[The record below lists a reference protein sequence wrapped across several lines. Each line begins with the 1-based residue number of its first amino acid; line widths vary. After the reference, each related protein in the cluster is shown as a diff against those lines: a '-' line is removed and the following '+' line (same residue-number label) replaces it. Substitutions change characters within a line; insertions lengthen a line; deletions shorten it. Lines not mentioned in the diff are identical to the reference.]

1 MCAYIRNPL
10 KAQILKDLS
19 GTSTTWFQQL
29 WLQVQYKKI
38 RSFVICA
45 VYRPPDCHVSCF
57 EDFLKPS
64 STHALSLNKPVI
76 ILGDLN
82 YNLLQQNPDGLS
94 LLNFVSE
101 LNLEQLITS
110 PTRTTEFSESLI
122 DVVISSTPDLVQ
134 ESGVIET
141 CISDHFSVYMVLNLK
156 LPKQPRSYI
165 TVRSFKNYNP
175 MLFTADLVSKHETLL
190 QSIFTESD
198 VNSKLSI
205 LNDALLSTLQT
216 HAPVKTIRVR
226 NRPCPYITQN
236 IKDLMAHR
244 DQLHREFKFSRDIG
258 DWSTYKNARQSVKIA
273 LKNAEKEYVRGEVLA
288 HKNNTTSLW
297 KIINRCIPSK
307 ERKIQC
313 YSKDSK
319 FKEIGWLPVKEHLLF
334 KDLVMIYK
342 CANGL
347 APTYLRDLFLKRKEL
362 NNHGTRNN
370 EALHIPLFSTA
381 TGQRSF
387 RYRAVGLWNSLDNEL
402 KKLPLA
408 TFKIKLKEL
417 LLSRYFET

>member
-1 MCAYIRNPL
+1 M
-10 KAQILKDLS
+10 
-19 GTSTTWFQQL
+19 
-29 WLQVQYKKI
+29 
-38 RSFVICA
+38 
-45 VYRPPDCHVSCF
+45 
-57 EDFLKPS
+57 
-64 STHALSLNKPVI
+64 
-76 ILGDLN
+76 
-82 YNLLQQNPDGLS
+82 S

-101 LNLEQLITS
+101 LNLKQLITS
-110 PTRTTEFSESLI
+110 PTRITESSESLI
-122 DVVISSTPDLVQ
+122 DVVISSTLDLVQ

-141 CISDHFSVYMVLNLK
+141 CMSDHFSVYMVLNLK

-226 NRPCPYITQN
+226 PCPYITQN

-244 DQLHREFKFSRDIG
+244 DQLYRQFKFSRDVG
-258 DWSTYKNARQSVKIA
+258 DWSTYKNARQSVKTA

-313 YSKDSK
+313 YSKDSEKIANEFNK
-319 FKEIGWLPVKEHLLF
+319 FFI
-334 KDLVMIYK
+334 
-342 CANGL
+342 
-347 APTYLRDLFLKRKEL
+347 
-362 NNHGTRNN
+362 
-370 EALHIPLFSTA
+370 
-381 TGQRSF
+381 
-387 RYRAVGLWNSLDNEL
+387 AVGEKTANAAAQVALDNNLNGPTSSSFPAIYSTHTTHHETFHL
-402 KKLPLA
+402 SPVSCTDIKQIIMSMSLQKK
-408 TFKIKLKEL
+408 TKKYK
-417 LLSRYFET
+417 TM